1 MGKRGRG
8 KGKKL
13 KKQSSSSSNNNNG
26 GLSEELINNHNNFD
40 NSDYEDYNDSES
52 QYSESI
58 VSQTNNNNND
68 EDDNNIT
75 GDMTPTLNDQL
86 ELLQQKREMTRVKAY
101 KKVAEIMRKS
111 NCAEWVDSNRDELLM
126 IIMNSIKRG
135 KEKEAIIAASVFSL
149 VCLALGPEEESLYEE
164 NAPGIENIALK
175 SRKPAICAAALRALT
190 FSTFINTMEHTHTW
204 HCFDI
209 LYTRIASA
217 SINSKKNNG
226 NEIILEAACDCF
238 GLLASTIQRQYFS
251 GDNFQKTVSRL
262 GALLQHDSSKVRI
275 AAGQTLAMVF
285 EINGESNLNENEKQ
299 KNSGAPVKMK
309 QRGFSIHSVDGKNN
323 TESFDGEDA
332 LKQAIQEEESLSV
345 DEVVGM
351 VEGLASEYDRS
362 KGKKERKEQR
372 SVFRNI
378 VSSISNN
385 ENPELCI
392 KIRNESITFEK
403 WSHILQM
410 NFLKSVLKSGFQF
423 HFRYNPLVREIFGL
437 GAPPEEDGTDKL
449 SKLEKRMYMSDASSV
464 KKERALE
471 RTKERRHKRNQKNQ
485 FMNDNVE

>member
-1 MGKRGRG
+1 MPKRGRG
-8 KGKKL
+8 KKHKKN
-13 KKQSSSSSNNNNG
+13 SSSSNNNG
-26 GLSEELINNHNNFD
+26 GLSEDVINNHNNNG
-40 NSDYEDYNDSES
+40 NSDYDDNDSDSNYSES
-52 QYSESI
+52 Q
-58 VSQTNNNNND
+58 VSNNNNEEENC
-68 EDDNNIT
+68 IS

-101 KKVAEIMRKS
+101 KKLEEIFQKT
-111 NCAEWVDSNRDELLM
+111 NCAEWADNNRDELLM

-135 KEKEAIIAASVFSL
+135 KEKEACIAASVFSL
-149 VCLALGPEEESLYEE
+149 VCLALGPEEETLYEE
-164 NAPGIENIALK
+164 NAPGIEAIALK
-175 SRKPAICAAALRALT
+175 SRKPAVCAAAIRALT

-209 LYTRIASA
+209 LYTTIASA
-217 SINSKKNNG
+217 SISSKRSNG

-238 GLLASTIQRQYFS
+238 GLLASTIQKQYFS

-262 GALLQHDSSKVRI
+262 GALLSHDSNKVRI

-285 EINGESNLNENEKQ
+285 EINGETAPNSKNGSSD
-299 KNSGAPVKMK
+299 KNSDESQKFK
-309 QRGFSIHSVDGKNN
+309 QRGFSIHSTDGGASS
-323 TESFDGEDA
+323 SFDGEDA
-332 LKQAIQEEESLSV
+332 LKQAIQVEQTLTV
-345 DEVVGM
+345 DEVVEI
-351 VEGLASEYDRS
+351 VEELAHEYDRS

-392 KIRNESITFEK
+392 KIQNEAITFER

-410 NFLKSVLKSGFQF
+410 NFLKSILKSGFQF
-423 HFRYNPLVREIFGL
+423 HFRNNPLVREIFGL
-437 GAPPEEDGTDKL
+437 GPPPEEDGNDRL

-471 RTKERRHKRNQKNQ
+471 RKKERRHKRNQKNQ
-485 FMNDNVE
+485 FMSDCVE